1 MEIEFLGVALVFTN
15 YLLIF
20 QSEKPMV
27 HYMLESLRT
36 MALTIFAHFLKP
48 EKLKGIS
55 LADIC
60 KLELLGND
68 DNYIY
73 LWSLLILASELS

>member
-1 MEIEFLGVALVFTN
+1 
-15 YLLIF
+15 
-20 QSEKPMV
+20 
-27 HYMLESLRT
+27 MLESLRT